1 MTIQRNV
8 LAILSVFGALAMATS
23 SIHAQDSLQATKAA
37 LIVITDMAD
46 KICNQAPPLQG
57 SGSSTELSGE
67 AKAALSG
74 AIGKI
79 VDLRIQGAGKYASD
93 QYSGVLR
100 KDLAN
105 TINQNTNCRLAV
117 FSTLNEKVLALP
129 PEAKKSA
136 ALDNINIVM
145 TDLRHMVID
154 KSGYLLPSIRDYIE
168 HPTSSNW
175 KIVIHNAERQLKLVD
190 AAVDSVEAYNAQLI
204 GPNTS
209 YNNLENLHEDL
220 RRRDS
225 KLRLLLDVPANPPPS
240 VSQAR
245 DWAQDYGSLF
255 GELID
260 EMRSLQSAIKD
271 ST

>member
-8 LAILSVFGALAMATS
+8 LAILSVFGALAMATP
-23 SIHAQDSLQATKAA
+23 SIHAQDNLQATKAA
-37 LIVITDMAD
+37 LIVITDTAD

-57 SGSSTELSGE
+57 NSSSIELSGE
-67 AKAALSG
+67 AKAALNG

-79 VDLRIQGAGKYASD
+79 VRLGIQGAGKYTSD
-93 QYSGVLR
+93 QYFGVLR

-117 FSTLNEKVLALP
+117 FGTLNEKVLILP
-129 PEAKKSA
+129 RETKKSA
-136 ALDNINIVM
+136 ALDNINVAL
-145 TDLRHMVID
+145 TDLRHVVID
-154 KSGYLLPSIRDYIE
+154 KSGYLLPSMRDYIE
-168 HPTSSNW
+168 DPTSSNW

-209 YNNLENLHEDL
+209 YSILENLHEDL

-225 KLRLLLDVPANPPPS
+225 KLRSLLDVPANPPPS
-240 VSQAR
+240 VSGALH
-245 DWAQDYGSLF
+245 WAKDYGSLYR
-255 GELID
+255 ELID
-260 EMRSLQSAIKD
+260 EMRSLESAIKD